1 MTQGSMDQEERT
13 RAMTSTKKL
22 ARLVGLLYVLLSIPG
37 FYGLVYVPSALIVDG
52 NAAATAHNI
61 LGSETFF
68 RSGIVANLIAQALF
82 ILVALMLYRLLKGV
96 DKTLAAL
103 MAILL
108 VVSVPITFLAEV
120 HHLAIPKLLDGTGP
134 AAAFSEAQRNAQMMA
149 SLDSYDNGI
158 LVAEIFWGLWLF
170 PLGVLIFRSGF
181 LPRFLGVL
189 LFIAGF
195 AYLAECFAWLLM
207 PALGPVVGKFAS
219 PLRALE
225 LAMPLWLLIM
235 GAKDQPLA
243 D

>member
-1 MTQGSMDQEERT
+1 MS
-13 RAMTSTKKL
+13 STKKV
-22 ARLVGLLYVLLSIPG
+22 ARLAGLLYVLLAIPG

-61 LGSETFF
+61 LASEMFF
-68 RSGIVANLIAQALF
+68 RSGIVADLVGQALF
-82 ILVALMLYRLLKGV
+82 ILVALVLYRLLKGV

-103 MAILL
+103 MVILL
-108 VVSVPITFLAEV
+108 VVSIPITFLAEV
-120 HHLAIPKLLDGTGP
+120 NHLDVLKLLDSTGP
-134 AAAFSEAQRNAQMMA
+134 TAAFSESQRNAQMMA

-170 PLGVLIFRSGF
+170 PLGLLIFRSGF
-181 LPRFLGVL
+181 LPRILGVL
-189 LFIAGF
+189 LFVSGS
-195 AYLAECFAWLLM
+195 AYLAESITWLLI
-207 PALGPVVGKFAS
+207 PAYGHLVGRFAS

-225 LAMPLWLLIM
+225 LATPLWLLIM